1 MRKAFHLTVAYLLTL
16 GIGSALFIVL
26 CRTNLLRTER
36 VLFNR
41 ELIILLLT
49 SLAVAGASE
58 LLRRRVPV
66 VHRCGEMRDAVILF
80 LLLLFGNWMLY
91 VLVPFNVSRSN
102 SVLLVGYL
110 NASGSTP
117 RTEEEITTYVI
128 DRYVNHYRAIPR
140 RIAEQITLGNI
151 VAVPGGYLL
160 TDKGRLTVSLM
171 STLSSWYGIDNNFLE
186 ATPPDVAPDR

>member
-1 MRKAFHLTVAYLLTL
+1 MRNALHLTVAYVLTL
-16 GIGSALFIVL
+16 GIGSALFMFL

-41 ELIILLLT
+41 ELTILLLA
-49 SLAVAGASE
+49 SLAVAGAFE
-58 LLRRRVPV
+58 LIRQRVSV
-66 VHRCGEMRDAVILF
+66 VRRCGEVRDTVILF

-110 NASGSTP
+110 NASGNSP
-117 RTEEEITTYVI
+117 RTEEEITTYVV
-128 DRYVNHYRAIPR
+128 DRYVNQYRAIPR

-151 VAVPGGYLL
+151 IATPGGYLL

-171 STLSSWYGIDNNFLE
+171 STVSSWYGIDNSFLDV
-186 ATPPDVAPDR
+186 TLPDIKPTR